1 MKPTFRL
8 HFLVL
13 AFLALITLTAVPP
26 AHATFHLMQ
35 IEQVIAGVDGNT
47 TVQAIQLRMR
57 LAFQDQLQ
65 ESRLVAWDAAG
76 LNPVVVA
83 TPDSP
88 VLNNGSGVRVLIATS
103 NFSTFTSPPAAP
115 DFILDHLIPA
125 SYLAAGS
132 LTFEDAAGTI
142 VYWRLSWGG
151 AGYTG
156 SNLGSTTNDADGN
169 FGPPFAG
176 PLPSAD
182 LRAVRF
188 NKAAT
193 ALSTTNA
200 NDYNLTAAA
209 AQFVNNNGDTYLV
222 QSNPTGV
229 PDLSGGPEL
238 LQNVPNPFNPTTS
251 IDFNLSG
258 PTRATLRIYD
268 ARGALVITLLDRDV
282 PGGPRRVTWDGRDS
296 QGRRVSSGV
305 YFYRLTAGQF
315 EKSRT
320 MVLLK

>member
-1 MKPTFRL
+1 MKPMFTL
-8 HFLVL
+8 LSLV
-13 AFLALITLTAVPP
+13 LALITFTAVVP

-65 ESRLVAWDAAG
+65 QSRLVAWNAAG

-83 TPDSP
+83 TPDNP
-88 VLNNGSGVRVLIATS
+88 VLNNGSGVRVLIATA
-103 NFSTFTSPPAAP
+103 NFSSFTNPPAAP
-115 DFILDHLIPA
+115 DFILDNLIPA

-132 LTFEDAAGTI
+132 LTFEDASGTI
-142 VYWRLSWGG
+142 IYWRLSWGG

-156 SNLGSTTNDADGN
+156 SNLGSTTNDSDGN

-176 PLPSAD
+176 ALPSAD
-182 LRAVRF
+182 LRALLF

-193 ALSTTNA
+193 ALSTSNA

-209 AQFVNNNGDTYLV
+209 AQFVNNNGDAVVV
-222 QSNPTGV
+222 QSNPTGI
-229 PDLSGGPEL
+229 PDLALGSQL
-238 LQNVPNPFNPTTS
+238 FQNVPNPFNPSTS
-251 IDFNLSG
+251 IDFKLSE
-258 PTRATLRIYD
+258 PSHATLRIYD
-268 ARGALVITLLDRDV
+268 ARGALVTTLFDRDV
-282 PGGPRRVTWDGRDS
+282 PAGPRRVTWDGRDS
-296 QGRRVSSGV
+296 HGQRVSSGV
-305 YFYRLTAGQF
+305 YFYRLTAGGF